1 MCLKHINDDDE
12 KYTFNCFKFSFYWVS
27 DLFINQKEAS
37 KFKNEN
43 YYWVLKIE
51 GTYIDDEEWAVGAN
65 TDEEILQIYLREVWA
80 KFMRYKILVSLWQS
94 MMQRLLFLTLS
105 CFSSKNST

>member
-12 KYTFNCFKFSFYWVS
+12 KYTFNCFEFSFYWVS
-27 DLFINQKEAS
+27 DLFINPKEAS
-37 KFKNEN
+37 LKMKN

-65 TDEEILQIYLREVWA
+65 TDEQILQIYLREVWA
-80 KFMRYKILVSLWQS
+80 KFMRYKILVSLLA
-94 MMQRLLFLTLS
+94 MMRRLLFLTLS
-105 CFSSKNST
+105 CFSIKNST